1 MVIQGQGFLEA
12 RNDMIE
18 LKLGFWHLAGV
29 DIVDVV
35 VHKDAA
41 IEVAVQDETRNAGNK
56 DFGKKKK

>member
-35 VHKDAA
+35 VDKDAS
-41 IEVAVQDETRNAGNK
+41 IKVAVQDETRNAGNK
-56 DFGKKKK
+56 DFEKKE

>member
-1 MVIQGQGFLEA
+1 MIQGQGFLEA

-35 VHKDAA
+35 VDKDAS
-41 IEVAVQDETRNAGNK
+41 IKVAVQDETRNAGNK
-56 DFGKKKK
+56 DFEKKE